1 MNLTPRLLAA
11 AELCGGAKSVIDV
24 GCDHAH
30 LCVELI
36 QRGAARAYASDIRE
50 GPLRRAR
57 ETIARCGMG
66 ERIQA
71 VLCDGLHGFSPDM
84 ADAVVICG
92 MGGDTICR
100 ILEQAPWALAGR
112 LRLVLQPMTRAGTLR
127 RFLARSG
134 CAIEEEKL
142 VREGDKLY
150 CILRACGGK
159 CAYPPENGGL
169 FSEAMRKEPLFEEY
183 LGRLTA
189 RCRTALAGRRQAGL
203 DGGEPE
209 RMLAILE
216 KEENH
221 AT

>member
-84 ADAVVICG
+84 ADAVIICG
-92 MGGDTICR
+92 MGGRYHLPHFGGSAVGIGR
-100 ILEQAPWALAGR
+100 AAAPCLAAHDARRHAAALSGAQR
-112 LRLVLQPMTRAGTLR
+112 L
-127 RFLARSG
+127 
-134 CAIEEEKL
+134 C
-142 VREGDKLY
+142 D
-150 CILRACGGK
+150 
-159 CAYPPENGGL
+159 
-169 FSEAMRKEPLFEEY
+169 
-183 LGRLTA
+183 
-189 RCRTALAGRRQAGL
+189 
-203 DGGEPE
+203 
-209 RMLAILE
+209 
-216 KEENH
+216 
-221 AT
+221 

>member
-30 LCVELI
+30 LCVELVR
-36 QRGAARAYASDIRE
+36 RGAERAYASDIRE
-50 GPLRRAR
+50 GPLERAKA
-57 ETIARCGMG
+57 TIARCGMG
-66 ERIQA
+66 EQIRA
-71 VLCDGLHGFSPDM
+71 VLCDGLHGFSPDA

-100 ILEQAPWALAGR
+100 ILEQAPWALSGR
-112 LRLVLQPMTRAGTLR
+112 QLLVLQPMTRAGVLR
-127 RFLARSG
+127 RFLASSG
-134 CAIEEEKL
+134 CAVEEERL

-150 CILRACGGK
+150 CVLRARGGMS
-159 CAYPPENGGL
+159 AYPPENGGL
-169 FSEAMRKEPLFEEY
+169 FSDAMRREPLFDEY
-183 LGRLTA
+183 LGCLTA
-189 RCRTALAGRRQAGL
+189 RCRAALAGRRQAGL
-203 DGGEPE
+203 DGGEHE
-209 RMLAILE
+209 QMLAILE